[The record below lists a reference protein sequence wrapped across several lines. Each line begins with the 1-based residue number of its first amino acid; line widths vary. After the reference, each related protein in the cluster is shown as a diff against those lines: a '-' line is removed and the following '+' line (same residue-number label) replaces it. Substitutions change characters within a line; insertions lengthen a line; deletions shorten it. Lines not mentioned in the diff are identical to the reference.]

1 MEVTKKV
8 MEFLAKTF
16 EGFGNGVLLR
26 ELHSSNWCHNSQLV
40 LAMSS
45 FSLFAN
51 FYCGLKTVA
60 HNAHCNALYTKKS
73 LVNVSGAFEVFLI
86 VSPTIYLVK

>member
-1 MEVTKKV
+1 MV
-8 MEFLAKTF
+8 KTF
-16 EGFGNGVLLR
+16 EEFGNGVLLR

-73 LVNVSGAFEVFLI
+73 LVNVSGAFEVFFKLFPQQYI
-86 VSPTIYLVK
+86 WSNKNETKQI